1 MAVRG
6 PSDMVSQ
13 LRVPEGADEM
23 PLLLAPSEVSEDL
36 SEGLQRLC
44 REGSTT
50 LSRWMINGV
59 GEDVTPAPIF
69 EELRR

>member
-1 MAVRG
+1 MQHQR
-6 PSDMVSQ
+6 
-13 LRVPEGADEM
+13 LPEGADEM